1 MKLLARLIPQVWT
14 CDSPMDRKE
23 FEKESLM
30 DYEESMDYD
39 EDYNMEEEEGRE
51 TASRSRQSEGDQV
64 NAHAPGLSKAKDGA
78 KLNVT
83 LVTNDEGWKITVTDQ
98 LLTELAKDPSVKLS
112 GLVETINPELEAWA
126 KKLNIELFLPKEMIA
141 FEGKEAL
148 SFPPDDLDTDV
159 LIIHS
164 YGIDLGKQAQVIK
177 ENKKCKWVHVVHT
190 ISEELARFGNEE
202 IHQSEHKVQLSLCKS
217 ADLIIAIGPKVA
229 EAYCNYLAFLDK
241 DVFNLTPGIAHDL
254 IDVRRVVE
262 FGEIFRIMVSATYY
276 EKYFEIKGLDIAAQA
291 ITLVQDPSYHILFLV
306 KPKED
311 PKKLEDRLK
320 AHVDK
325 KQFTVMQ
332 FERNT
337 DDLKTLLSRVQ
348 LAILP
353 SRTEGFGTSILPALS
368 ADVPVLVGGNTGLG
382 MALKKL
388 PSRGAKHIIDSD
400 NPQVWADKIKE
411 VKEKGVGTCTDD
423 AKQLRKEY
431 MAKYSTQERCRA
443 LVKKMWELFPDK
455 QGDTQ
460 GIIQGAGS
468 NASVE
473 NTCTRNK
480 VETTVSDDTERR
492 M

>member
-1 MKLLARLIPQVWT
+1 MYLVA
-14 CDSPMDRKE
+14 
-23 FEKESLM
+23 
-30 DYEESMDYD
+30 
-39 EDYNMEEEEGRE
+39 
-51 TASRSRQSEGDQV
+51 
-64 NAHAPGLSKAKDGA
+64 APGLSKAKDGG

-126 KKLNIELFLPKEMIA
+126 KKLNIKLFLPKKMTAI
-141 FEGKEAL
+141 EGKEAL
-148 SFPPDDLDTDV
+148 SFPPDDLDIDV

-190 ISEELARFGNEE
+190 NSEELAKFGNEE
-202 IHQSEHKVQLSLCKS
+202 IHDSEHKVQLQLCES

-229 EAYCNYLAFLDK
+229 EAYRSFLAFSDK
-241 DVFNLTPGIAHDL
+241 CVFDLTPGIAHDL

-262 FGEIFRIMVSATYY
+262 FGEIFRIVVSATYY

-306 KPKED
+306 TPKED
-311 PKKLEDRLK
+311 PKKLEDRLE
-320 AHVDK
+320 AHLDK
-325 KQFTVMQ
+325 KQFTVMR

-337 DDLKTLLSRVQ
+337 DDWKRLLCRVQ

-353 SRTEGFGTSILPALS
+353 SRTEGFGTSILHALS

-382 MALKKL
+382 MAVKELSSGPKYIIYSDK
-388 PSRGAKHIIDSD
+388 PEDWAK
-400 NPQVWADKIKE
+400 KIKE
-411 VKEKGVGTCTDD
+411 VRKKGAGRCSED
-423 AKQLRKEY
+423 AKTLREEY

-443 LVKKMWELFPDK
+443 LVKKMWELFPGK
-455 QGDTQ
+455 QGN
-460 GIIQGAGS
+460 GILMK
-468 NASVE
+468 ASVVDHPRTASLVYE
-473 NTCTRNK
+473 DRNTKLVTCTGTK
-480 VETTVSDDTERR
+480 IVFQCLSMIAMRR
-492 M
+492 ICRSFTF